1 MQALILDLRNN
12 PGGLLNSAVDV
23 CAQFLPPNT
32 VVVSTQGRAASQER
46 EYTTSSTAKER
57 PHFPLAVLVNEGSAS
72 GAEIVSGALKDLKR
86 ALLVGETTFGKGSVQ
101 NVLQLP
107 DGSALRFTT
116 AKYYTPGKQVI
127 HGNGVTPTIAVP
139 MTAEQ
144 EHALFVSRNNDTK
157 IGDEKTQ
164 VRSRDPQMLRAI
176 DALKGVMIYEQEKF
190 GGVVPEVASR
200 NHLAQLPRLLER
212 VMASA
217 NTTINKIDAFAATS
231 GPGLASSLLVGNSAA
246 KGLAIGADKP
256 FLAINHLEGH
266 LLSPFFGSKKIEPN
280 IGLVV
285 SGGHTLLVNVRGVGN
300 YEILGRTLD
309 DAAGEAFDKVAKLLG
324 LGYPGGPEIEM
335 RAQKGDAKKF
345 ELPRSM
351 LNSGDLN
358 FSFSGLKTAVRY
370 LLPKVVI
377 PNEVEGSRAERFK
390 VTYRDPSTDSGDD
403 VLADLCASFQ
413 QAVIDVLREKSLR
426 ALQQTKSR
434 RLTLSG
440 GVSCNRAL
448 RENLRAACQK
458 NGIAFLVAEPWLCTD
473 NAAMIA
479 FRSEERRVGKEC
491 RSRCGRDHGKE

>member
-1 MQALILDLRNN
+1 MTILAIETSCDETALAILRRN
-12 PGGLLNSAVDV
+12 GSGSELLASEV
-23 CAQFLPPNT
+23 
-32 VVVSTQGRAASQER
+32 ASQI
-46 EYTTSSTAKER
+46 
-57 PHFPLAVLVNEGSAS
+57 
-72 GAEIVSGALKDLKR
+72 AE
-86 ALLVGETTFGKGSVQ
+86 
-101 NVLQLP
+101 
-107 DGSALRFTT
+107 
-116 AKYYTPGKQVI
+116 
-127 HGNGVTPTIAVP
+127 H
-139 MTAEQ
+139 
-144 EHALFVSRNNDTK
+144 
-157 IGDEKTQ
+157 
-164 VRSRDPQMLRAI
+164 
-176 DALKGVMIYEQEKF
+176 EKF

-212 VMASA
+212 AIASA
-217 NTTINKIDAFAATS
+217 GIAMDEMDAFAATS

-246 KGLAIGADKP
+246 KGLAIGAGKP

-266 LLSPFFGSKKIEPN
+266 LLSPFFGREKIEPN
-280 IGLVV
+280 IALIV
-285 SGGHTLLVNVRGVGN
+285 SGGHTLLVNVRGVGD

-345 ELPRSM
+345 DLPRSM

-377 PNEVEGSRAERFK
+377 PSEVEGSRGESFK
-390 VTYRDPSTDSGDD
+390 VARRDASTDARDD
-403 VLADLCASFQ
+403 MLANLCASFQ

-426 ALQQTKSR
+426 ALQQTKLR

-448 RENLRAACQK
+448 REDLRTACQK
-458 NGIAFLVAEPWLCTD
+458 NGIEFLVAEPWLCTD

-479 FRSEERRVGKEC
+479 FAAMLRLENGIVSNLAEEI
-491 RSRCGRDHGKE
+491 DPNLALA